1 MDRLRHKSIDVPSHT
16 PTSIHLYC
24 IHPAHTS
31 HLSSSL
37 PSSCLPTISSPPHH
51 PSPPSPP
58 LPPSLSLYQPDFPPP
73 CLLLSQVEPPLGG
86 APPAVP
92 RFNLGDF
99 DAMLSRAAASVGIR
113 FEFRQIE
120 CRLESL
126 TSSMLNQIPGE
137 ALLVNGALRFHTF
150 PDESVVKSSPRDA
163 ALRAILALNPRILF
177 LGERVV
183 DQNIPFFMRR
193 FTEVL
198 DYYSAAF
205 DSLDA
210 GMPRDNTGRLTFEKN
225 VLGRDITNAIA
236 CEGLQRVV
244 RCEPVE
250 KWEKRLKDAAFV
262 GVPPGI
268 DAMAEVHKLLTR
280 KFHAGFQICQ
290 EKDTLFL
297 TWKGKKM
304 IASSSWRP
312 AC

>member
-1 MDRLRHKSIDVPSHT
+1 MQRCLCVLTEEVH
-16 PTSIHLYC
+16 PT
-24 IHPAHTS
+24 
-31 HLSSSL
+31 
-37 PSSCLPTISSPPHH
+37 
-51 PSPPSPP
+51 
-58 LPPSLSLYQPDFPPP
+58 LPPIPTQPNPFP
-73 CLLLSQVEPPLGG
+73 SFSHVQVEPPPGN

-99 DAMLSRAAASVGIR
+99 DVKLSRAAAAVGIR

-126 TSSMLNQIPGE
+126 KSSMLHRTAGE
-137 ALLVNGALRFHTF
+137 ALLVNGALRFHTS
-150 PDESVVKSSPRDA
+150 PDGSVVRSSPRDA
-163 ALRAILALNPRILF
+163 ALRAIHALNPRLLF

-205 DSLDA
+205 DSLGA
-210 GMPRDNTGRLTFEKN
+210 GMPRDSAGRLTFEKN

-250 KWEKRLKDAAFV
+250 KWEKRLKEAAFV
-262 GVPPGI
+262 AVPPGV
-268 DAMAEVHKLLTR
+268 DAMGEMRNLLTR
-280 KFHAGFQICQ
+280 KFHAGFQISR
-290 EKDTLFL
+290 EKDTLYL
-297 TWKGKKM
+297 AWKGKKM